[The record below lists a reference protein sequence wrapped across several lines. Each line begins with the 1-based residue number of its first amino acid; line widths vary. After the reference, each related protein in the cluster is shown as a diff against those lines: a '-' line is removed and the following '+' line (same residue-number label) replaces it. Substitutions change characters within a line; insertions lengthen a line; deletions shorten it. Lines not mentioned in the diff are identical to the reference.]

1 MKKSWRTVL
10 EGQTEK
16 ANEQIKQILQ
26 KEQAPKKKAL
36 AIFLAVVGIALIG
49 VGVTPLLINKSGN
62 ELKAS
67 ITEEAPPLE
76 GALSAD
82 KFIKA
87 NEATNTANN
96 THAVANEENNFVAE
110 ATTVDNVN
118 QINTATNNNEI
129 NILNKSKNLELLKA
143 EGVIPDLKATAENT
157 VEIATDTNSFRVN
170 THTGNTDIKTSNT
183 YNEPITVIKNTIMPQ
198 TQEMTTTETGPA
210 QTGLLAIFSIAI
222 AYVFKR
228 KKAL

>member
-36 AIFLAVVGIALIG
+36 AIFLAIIGITLIG
-49 VGVTPLLINKSGN
+49 VGVTPLLTNKSGD

-76 GALSAD
+76 GTLSAD

-87 NEATNTANN
+87 DETTNTEDN
-96 THAVANEENNFVAE
+96 THTVANEGDDFVAE

-118 QINTATNNNEI
+118 QVSTAPSNDET
-129 NILNKSKNLELLKA
+129 NILNKPEPLEPIKTEEDTA
-143 EGVIPDLKATAENT
+143 NLKATAENT
-157 VEIATDTNSFRVN
+157 VEIATNTNPFRVN
-170 THTGNTDIKTSNT
+170 THTGNADIKTSNT
-183 YNEPITVIKNTIMPQ
+183 YSEPITVIKNTIMPQ
-198 TQEMTTTETGPA
+198 NQEMTTTETGPA